1 MKWPWSKNKIIK
13 SLSPLEGYNLW
24 AHTYNEESNPIK
36 NLSDKLVEKFLPDLV
51 GKNVLDAGC
60 GSGKFCLM
68 AEKNNA
74 SKILGIDL
82 SPKMI
87 ERARS
92 YCPASEFRCDDISV
106 SPIQKNSYD
115 IIICA
120 LVLAHIEN
128 LKPALNN
135 LLSGL
140 KKGGTLIV
148 TDFHPFLTMLK
159 SKRTFKDYKSGETY
173 EISHHLHLFEE
184 YFTLFR
190 EYDAIVEEL
199 KEPFFN
205 ESPVV
210 FGMKV
215 IKTK

>member
-1 MKWPWSKNKIIK
+1 MKWPWSANKIIK

-24 AHTYNEESNPIK
+24 ANTYNKESNPIK
-36 NLSDKLVEKFLPDLV
+36 DLSDKLVEKFLPDLE

-60 GSGKFCLM
+60 GSGKFCLI

-87 ERARS
+87 ELTRPHCLS
-92 YCPASEFRCDDISV
+92 SELRCDDISI
-106 SPIQKNSYD
+106 SPIEKNAYD
-115 IIICA
+115 VIICA
-120 LVLAHIEN
+120 LVLGHIEN
-128 LKPALNN
+128 LKPALSNI
-135 LLSGL
+135 LCAL
-140 KKGGTLIV
+140 KKGGTLII

-159 SKRTFKDYKSGETY
+159 SKRTFKDSKSGETY

-199 KEPFFN
+199 KEPLFN

-210 FGMKV
+210 FGMKI